1 MNYFCPSADWG
12 VAVRWVS
19 LTSRHSLIWRRHVR
33 MRKRGW
39 WWKRGGGFAHRA
51 VVLNSVPTGPGWCLW
66 SREAVGVKTPTIR
79 RESNTLHTT
88 SFWVWLLLLKTTL
101 NTCGSETRSGRCLLL
116 NGRIV
121 QSLAQAYLFVT
132 SKTLKSQFCWQTQ
145 YYLVSVRIWYTY
157 FLCRMQI
164 HENTLKEKV
173 TF

>member
-1 MNYFCPSADWG
+1 MNYFCPSADCG

-51 VVLNSVPTGPGWCLW
+51 VVLSSVPTGPGWCLW

-101 NTCGSETRSGRCLLL
+101 NTCGSETRYGRCLLL

-121 QSLAQAYLFVT
+121 QSLAQAYILVCYFQDLEVSVLLANTILSSFSKDMIHLLFV
-132 SKTLKSQFCWQTQ
+132 SYADSWK
-145 YYLVSVRIWYTY
+145 YA
-157 FLCRMQI
+157 
-164 HENTLKEKV
+164 
-173 TF
+173 

>member
-79 RESNTLHTT
+79 RESNTIHTT

-116 NGRIV
+116 NGRIL
-121 QSLAQAYLFVT
+121 QSLAQAYILVCYFQD
-132 SKTLKSQFCWQTQ
+132 LE
-145 YYLVSVRIWYTY
+145 VSVLLANTILSS
-157 FLCRMQI
+157 FSKDMI
-164 HENTLKEKV
+164 HLFFVSYADSWK
-173 TF
+173 

>member
-79 RESNTLHTT
+79 RESNTIHTT

-121 QSLAQAYLFVT
+121 QSLAQAYILVCYFQD
-132 SKTLKSQFCWQTQ
+132 LE
-145 YYLVSVRIWYTY
+145 VSV
-157 FLCRMQI
+157 LLA
-164 HENTLKEKV
+164 NTILSSFSKDMMHLFFVSYADSWKYA
-173 TF
+173 